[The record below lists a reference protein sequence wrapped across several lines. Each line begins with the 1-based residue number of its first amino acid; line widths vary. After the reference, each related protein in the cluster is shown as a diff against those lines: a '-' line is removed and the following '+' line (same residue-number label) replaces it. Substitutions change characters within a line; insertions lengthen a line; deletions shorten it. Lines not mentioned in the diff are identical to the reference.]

1 MKKILFLILA
11 SPLFAQAQTG
21 FPDLLKTADGAQI
34 ITGRIDSVSANT
46 LHFVRK
52 DSPFASLSIPWRQVA
67 GFYAA
72 DTNMRKKVC
81 STTPVCNRMV
91 KHPGD
96 LAMNSLG
103 KIDRAPVELSDS
115 LARIALS
122 YHIYDA
128 GQKLSNAET
137 CTILGVLGYTV
148 GGLLL
153 VKNMSVGNIFIAGGG
168 VLSLSSVILRLKAG
182 RQLKNAG
189 QKIRYLKK

>member
-1 MKKILFLILA
+1 
-11 SPLFAQAQTG
+11 
-21 FPDLLKTADGAQI
+21 
-34 ITGRIDSVSANT
+34 
-46 LHFVRK
+46 
-52 DSPFASLSIPWRQVA
+52 
-67 GFYAA
+67 
-72 DTNMRKKVC
+72 
-81 STTPVCNRMV
+81 
-91 KHPGD
+91 
-96 LAMNSLG
+96 MNSLG
-103 KIDRAPVELSDS
+103 RVDRAPVELSDS

-137 CTILGVLGYTV
+137 CTILGVVGYTV

-182 RQLKNAG
+182 YQLKNAG

>member
-21 FPDLLKTADGAQI
+21 FPDLLKTADGSQI
-34 ITGRIDSVSANT
+34 ITGRIDSVTATT

-72 DTNMRKKVC
+72 DTNMRKQVC

-103 KIDRAPVELSDS
+103 KVDRAPVELSDS

-137 CTILGVLGYTV
+137 CTILGVVGYTV

>member
-34 ITGRIDSVSANT
+34 ITGRIDSVTATT

-72 DTNMRKKVC
+72 DTNMRKQVC

-103 KIDRAPVELSDS
+103 KVDRAPVELSDS
-115 LARIALS
+115 SARIALS